1 MKKVYFKYIAI
12 IITFFTLNACLSV
25 KNQPINSTKWLIG
38 TWENQTKKGA
48 IYESW
53 VKISDTELSGRS
65 YKIQENDTIVFETI
79 QLFQQED
86 KLFFIPKV
94 KNQNN
99 NQSIRFL
106 STFVS
111 KDKMVFENQEH
122 DFPQIIS
129 YSKIEKDS
137 LVAITSGIE
146 NNEKRQIKFAMR
158 KVKE

>member
-1 MKKVYFKYIAI
+1 MKKVYFKYITI
-12 IITFFTLNACLSV
+12 TITFFTLYACFAI
-25 KNQPINSTKWLIG
+25 KNQPIKNTEWLIG
-38 TWENQTKKGA
+38 TWENKTKKGI

-53 VKISDTELSGRS
+53 VKISKTELSGKS
-65 YKIQENDTIVFETI
+65 YKIQESDTTIFETI
-79 QLFQQED
+79 RLIQKED

-99 NQSIRFL
+99 NQPIRFL

-111 KDKMVFENQEH
+111 KDRMVFENQKH

-129 YSKIEKDS
+129 YTKIKKDS
-137 LVAITSGIE
+137 LVAITSGME
-146 NNEKRQIKFAMR
+146 NNKERQIKFAMR